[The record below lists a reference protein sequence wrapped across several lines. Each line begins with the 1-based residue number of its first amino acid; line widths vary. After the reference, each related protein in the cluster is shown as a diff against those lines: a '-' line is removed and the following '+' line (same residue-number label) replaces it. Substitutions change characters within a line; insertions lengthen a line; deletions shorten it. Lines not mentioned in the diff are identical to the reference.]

1 MKCPA
6 VWYLTLYEH
15 TAIQMDVRCKGES
28 YPAAAKD
35 KAVWERY
42 ERKRDFE
49 EWKDTRVLYKNLV
62 L

>member
-42 ERKRDFE
+42 ERKQDFE
-49 EWKDTRVLYKNLV
+49 E
-62 L
+62 

>member
-28 YPAAAKD
+28 YPTSKDMAA
-35 KAVWERY
+35 WERY

-49 EWKDTRVLYKNLV
+49 AWKDTRVLYKNV
-62 L
+62 